1 MVSTDYRIHAIE
13 PDAPVFVLSP
23 RKTKSPGELPLV
35 SDAQQSG
42 VEEPKTWITSERTRA
57 TITAW
62 SVSTSAYLRP
72 TTHRSP
78 SPAKRNMASGTGNVL
93 HHNLSLLHH
102 VWSLLPI
109 QHYRN
114 LRLTSPSDVHVSATW
129 QCSGSC
135 HCKTSHSGH
144 TYIENHQHEVVGDQ
158 SGRDM

>member
-1 MVSTDYRIHAIE
+1 MVRLGAAVNRRTQIHVYVTGPPATVGPISLLVPFLLHSSFEPPRYCMAYTFVVSTKYRIHTIE

-72 TTHRSP
+72 TTHRASP
-78 SPAKRNMASGTGNVL
+78 DT
-93 HHNLSLLHH
+93 
-102 VWSLLPI
+102 
-109 QHYRN
+109 
-114 LRLTSPSDVHVSATW
+114 RLFHRLFSRFEAFP
-129 QCSGSC
+129 
-135 HCKTSHSGH
+135 
-144 TYIENHQHEVVGDQ
+144 
-158 SGRDM
+158 